1 MLRLITKK
9 HIPRRAFLRG
19 VGVTLSLPLLD
30 SMIPAQTPLVKTAAK
45 PQFRM
50 GLCFMPHGA
59 VMSNW
64 TPVTEGDGLELSRT
78 LKPLEPFR
86 DKVVVVTNLAHKNA
100 APAGP
105 GDNGGDHTRSPAVFL
120 NGVHPKRTDGADI
133 RAGVTID
140 QVAAQQIGQETRL
153 PSLELAIED
162 YSGLVGSC
170 DVGFSCSYMN
180 TISWRTPTTPMPM
193 EINPRVVFDR
203 LFGDG
208 STAEERLERIEQER
222 SILDAVTGQIRHL
235 QGGLGAPDRNRV
247 SEYLDTVREIERRIV
262 LAEKQNANS
271 AIAVPSTPSGIPDDF
286 EAHTKLMADLM
297 VVAFQ
302 ADITRISTFM
312 MAREVSYRTFPM
324 LGISEAFHPASHH
337 QNNPARLENLTK
349 INTYHVSLL
358 AYMLERL
365 RSTRDGEGT
374 LLDHTLM
381 LYGSGMSNSNIHN
394 HSPLPIV
401 LAGGAAGRMKGG
413 RHLKYPEETPMANLL
428 LTILHKAGVE
438 QPGIGDSTGPLVEV

>member
-1 MLRLITKK
+1 MRLITKK
-9 HIPRRAFLRG
+9 HIPRRTFLRG
-19 VGVTLSLPLLD
+19 MGVTLSLPLLD
-30 SMIPAQTPLVKTAAK
+30 SMIPAQTPLAKTAAK

-59 VMSNW
+59 VMDNW
-64 TPVTEGDGLELSRT
+64 TPKAEGANFEIPRT
-78 LKPLEPFR
+78 LKPLEPFK
-86 DKVVVVTNLAHKNA
+86 DQLLVISNLAHHNA

-140 QVAAQQIGQETRL
+140 QIAAEKIGQETRL

-170 DVGFSCSYMN
+170 DVGFSCTYMN

-208 STAEERLERIEQER
+208 ATAEERLERIEEER
-222 SILDAVTGQIRHL
+222 SILDAVTGQIRRL
-235 QGGLGAPDRNRV
+235 QGNLGATDRNRV

-262 LAEKQNANS
+262 LAEKQSSISGVN
-271 AIAVPSTPSGIPDDF
+271 VPATPAGIPDDH
-286 EAHTKLMADLM
+286 ETHTKLMFDLM
-297 VVAFQ
+297 AIAFQ
-302 ADITRISTFM
+302 TDITRVSTFM

-337 QNNPARLENLTK
+337 QNNPARLEQLTK
-349 INTYHVSLL
+349 INTYHVGLF
-358 AYMLERL
+358 AYMLDKL
-365 RSTRDGEGT
+365 RSTKDGDGT

-394 HSPLPIV
+394 HSPLPILV
-401 LAGGAAGRMKGG
+401 AGGAAGRLQGG
-413 RHLKYPEETPMANLL
+413 RHLKYAPETPMSNLL
-428 LTILHKAGVE
+428 LSVLHKAGVE
-438 QPGIGDSTGPLVEV
+438 QDSIGDSNGPLAEV

>member
-1 MLRLITKK
+1 MRLITKK
-9 HIPRRAFLRG
+9 HIPRRAFLRAA
-19 VGVTLSLPLLD
+19 GVTLSLPLLD
-30 SMIPAQTPLVKTAAK
+30 SMIPAQTPLAKTAAK

-59 VMSNW
+59 VMNNW
-64 TPVTEGDGLELSRT
+64 TPAGEGTNWEISRS
-78 LKPLEPFR
+78 LKPLEPF
-86 DKVVVVTNLAHKNA
+86 KNQLVVVSNLAHKNA

-133 RAGVTID
+133 QAGVTID
-140 QVAAQQIGQETRL
+140 QIAAEKIGQETRL

-170 DVGFSCSYMN
+170 DVGFSCVYMN
-180 TISWRTPTTPMPM
+180 TISWRTSTTPMPM

-208 STAEERLERIEQER
+208 STAAERLERIEQER
-222 SILDAVTGQIRHL
+222 SILDAVTGQVRRL
-235 QGGLGAPDRNRV
+235 QGNLGAADRNRV
-247 SEYLDTVREIERRIV
+247 AEYLDTVREIERRIV
-262 LAEKQNANS
+262 LAEKQNSNS
-271 AIAVPSTPSGIPDDF
+271 AITVPSTPSGIPDD
-286 EAHTKLMADLM
+286 HQTHSKLMFDLM
-297 VVAFQ
+297 AVAFQ
-302 ADITRISTFM
+302 ADITRVSTFM

-324 LGISEAFHPASHH
+324 LGISEGFHPASHH

-349 INTYHVSLL
+349 INTYHVGLL
-358 AYMLERL
+358 AYMLDRL
-365 RSTRDGEGT
+365 KSIPDGEGT

-381 LYGSGMSNSNIHN
+381 LYGSGMSNSNVHN

-428 LTILHKAGVE
+428 LSILHKAGVQQE
-438 QPGIGDSTGPLVEV
+438 SIGDSTGPLVEV

>member
-1 MLRLITKK
+1 MRLITKK

-30 SMIPAQTPLVKTAAK
+30 SMIPAQTPLAKTAAK

-59 VMSNW
+59 VMDNW
-64 TPVTEGDGLELSRT
+64 TPKTEGANFEISRT
-78 LKPLEPFR
+78 LKPLEPFK
-86 DKVVVVTNLAHKNA
+86 DNLLVVSNLAHHNA
-100 APAGP
+100 APGGP

-140 QVAAQQIGQETRL
+140 QIAAEKIGQETRL

-170 DVGFSCSYMN
+170 DVGFSCTYMN

-208 STAEERLERIEQER
+208 ATAEERLERIEQER
-222 SILDAVTGQIRHL
+222 SILDAVTSQVRKL
-235 QGGLGAPDRNRV
+235 QGGLGAADRNRV
-247 SEYLDTVREIERRIV
+247 AEYLDTVREIERRIV
-262 LAEKQNANS
+262 LAEKQNATS
-271 AIAVPSTPSGIPDDF
+271 GMVVPDTPAGIPDDH
-286 EAHTKLMADLM
+286 ETHTKLMFDLM
-297 VVAFQ
+297 AIAFQ
-302 ADITRISTFM
+302 ADISRISTFM

-337 QNNPARLENLTK
+337 QNNATRLEQLTK
-349 INTYHVSLL
+349 INTYHVGLF
-358 AYMLERL
+358 AYMLDKL
-365 RSTRDGEGT
+365 RSTKDGDGT
-374 LLDHTLM
+374 LLDNTLM
-381 LYGSGMSNSNIHN
+381 LYGSGMSNSNVHN

-401 LAGGAAGRMKGG
+401 LAGGAAGRMRGG

-428 LTILHKAGVE
+428 LSVLHKAGVE
-438 QPGIGDSTGPLVEV
+438 QESIGDSVGPLSEV